1 MTKKLPDNW
10 WDLGINPVVG
20 FKIPRASEKKTHK
33 RNVNE
38 YRPEDDKK
46 WWNDDQ

>member
-10 WDLGINPVVG
+10 WDLGINPIVG
-20 FKIPRASEKKTHK
+20 YKIPKEIQKNKYR
-33 RNVNE
+33 RNKNE

-46 WWNDDQ
+46 WWKEDE